1 MTAATLPLGVTMG
14 EPAGIGGEITLK
26 AWLRRRAGRLPFFAI
41 DDPDRLRHIAS
52 RLELPVPVYEIEA
65 PESAG
70 QVFNQSLPVL
80 SELLRVPS
88 TPGHPDPKNAP
99 AVIGAIDRAVALA
112 MEGRIDAIVTNP
124 IHKKCLY
131 DAGFDKPGHTEYL
144 ASLVDDR
151 TRPAVRTQPVMMLVC
166 PGLRAVPVTIHM
178 PLRQAIASLSSDAI
192 THCGRVTAA
201 SLATDFGVSQ
211 PRIAVAGLNPHAG
224 EAGSLGTEEAD
235 IIAPAIETLAAE
247 GIAVDGPAPP
257 DSLFHEAART
267 AYDAVLCM
275 YHDQALIPIKTIG
288 FDRGINITLGLPFVR
303 TSPDHGTALDIAGAG
318 VAREE
323 SLVAAIATAT
333 AMARRRR
340 LDA

>member
-1 MTAATLPLGVTMG
+1 MTASTLPLGVTMG
-14 EPAGIGGEITLK
+14 EPAGISGEITLK

-41 DDPDRLRHIAS
+41 DDPGRLRHIAS

-70 QVFNQSLPVL
+70 QVFNESLPVL

-88 TPGHPDPKNAP
+88 TPGRPDPKNAP
-99 AVIGAIDRAVALA
+99 AVIAAIDRAVALA

-131 DAGFDKPGHTEYL
+131 DAGFRKPGHTEYL

-151 TRPAVRTQPVMMLVC
+151 TRPVMMLVC

-192 THCGRVTAA
+192 AHCGRVTAE
-201 SLATDFGVSQ
+201 SLATDFGISE

-224 EAGSLGTEEAD
+224 EAGSLGDEEAE

-247 GIAVDGPAPP
+247 GIAVEGPAPA
-257 DSLFHEAART
+257 DSLFHETARA
-267 AYDAVLCM
+267 AYDAVICM

-340 LDA
+340 HDA

>member
-41 DDPDRLRHIAS
+41 DDPGRLRHIAS

-88 TPGHPDPKNAP
+88 TPGRPDPKNAP
-99 AVIGAIDRAVALA
+99 AVIAAIDRAVALA

-131 DAGFDKPGHTEYL
+131 DAGFGKPGHTEYL

-151 TRPAVRTQPVMMLVC
+151 TRPVMMLVC

-192 THCGRVTAA
+192 AHCGRVTAE
-201 SLATDFGVSQ
+201 SLATDFGISE

-224 EAGSLGTEEAD
+224 EAGSLGNEEVD
-235 IIAPAIETLAAE
+235 IIAPAIEALAAE
-247 GIAVDGPAPP
+247 GIAVEGPVPA
-257 DSLFHEAART
+257 DSLFHETARG
-267 AYDAVLCM
+267 AYDAVICM

-340 LDA
+340 HDA

>member
-1 MTAATLPLGVTMG
+1 MNTSILPLGVTMG

-70 QVFNQSLPVL
+70 QVFNESLPVL
-80 SELLRVPS
+80 SEQLRVPS
-88 TPGHPDPKNAP
+88 TPGRPDPENAP
-99 AVIGAIDRAVALA
+99 AVIASIDRAAALA
-112 MEGRIDAIVTNP
+112 KEGRIDAIVTNP
-124 IHKKCLY
+124 VHKKCLY
-131 DAGFDKPGHTEYL
+131 DAGFRHPGHTEYL

-151 TRPAVRTQPVMMLVC
+151 TRPVMMLVC

-178 PLRQAIASLSSDAI
+178 PLRQAIVSLCSEAI
-192 THCGRVTAA
+192 VHCGRVTAE
-201 SLATDFGVSQ
+201 SLTADFGIAE
-211 PRIAVAGLNPHAG
+211 PRIVVAGLNPHAG
-224 EAGSLGTEEAD
+224 EAGSLGDEETE
-235 IIAPAIETLAAE
+235 IIGPAIETLAAG
-247 GIAVDGPAPP
+247 GIAVEGPAPP
-257 DSLFHEAART
+257 DSLFHEAARA
-267 AYDAVLCM
+267 AYDAVICM

-318 VAREE
+318 VARED

-340 LDA
+340 HDA

>member
-1 MTAATLPLGVTMG
+1 MTASTLPLGVTMG
-14 EPAGIGGEITLK
+14 EPAGISGEITLK

-41 DDPDRLRHIAS
+41 DDPGRLRHIAS

-70 QVFNQSLPVL
+70 QVFNESLPVL

-88 TPGHPDPKNAP
+88 TPGRPDPKNAP
-99 AVIGAIDRAVALA
+99 AVIAAIDRAVALA

-131 DAGFDKPGHTEYL
+131 DAGFRKPGHTEYL

-151 TRPAVRTQPVMMLVC
+151 TRPVMMLVC

-192 THCGRVTAA
+192 AHCGRVTAE
-201 SLATDFGVSQ
+201 SLATDFGISE

-224 EAGSLGTEEAD
+224 EAGSLGNEEVD
-235 IIAPAIETLAAE
+235 IIMPAIEALAAE
-247 GIAVDGPAPP
+247 GIGVEGPVPA
-257 DSLFHEAART
+257 DSLFHETARR
-267 AYDAVLCM
+267 AYDAVICM

-303 TSPDHGTALDIAGAG
+303 TSPDHGTALDIAGTG

-340 LDA
+340 HDA

>member
-1 MTAATLPLGVTMG
+1 MTASTLPLGVTMG
-14 EPAGIGGEITLK
+14 EPAGISGEITLK

-41 DDPDRLRHIAS
+41 DDPGRLRHIAS

-70 QVFNQSLPVL
+70 QVFNESLPVL

-88 TPGHPDPKNAP
+88 TPGRPDPKNAP
-99 AVIGAIDRAVALA
+99 AVIAAIDRAVALA

-131 DAGFDKPGHTEYL
+131 DAGFRKPGHTEYL

-151 TRPAVRTQPVMMLVC
+151 TRPVMMLVC

-192 THCGRVTAA
+192 AHCGRVTAE
-201 SLATDFGVSQ
+201 SLATDFGISE

-224 EAGSLGTEEAD
+224 EAGSLGDEEAE

-247 GIAVDGPAPP
+247 GIAVEGPAPA
-257 DSLFHEAART
+257 DSLFHETARA
-267 AYDAVLCM
+267 AYDAVICM

-303 TSPDHGTALDIAGAG
+303 TSPDHGTALDIAGTG

-340 LDA
+340 HDA